1 MSAPTGVPRGAKRVQ
16 QPHADYAFW
25 VIGAKRGVL
34 RDAYHAFLRVRW
46 SIALALIAF
55 GLVVANLFFAAI
67 YYVLGGVKSA
77 DDSFFEMFSFSV
89 QTMSTIGYGTEY
101 PLSTAATSVMIAEAI
116 SGIILTALATGL
128 VFAKFGRATGR
139 IAFTKHAVITTH
151 EGKQTLMFRCG
162 NERSNTIVEAQLHV
176 SAALVTMTAEGRPFY
191 KIHDLELVRSRM
203 SGLRRGWT
211 VMHVIDEKSPF
222 YGKTAVDLAKAE
234 CEIEISLT
242 GLDDVTMST
251 IHTLHVYSDKAI
263 KFGHRFADTIKPLEN
278 GDLVL
283 DLTQFDVL
291 VPDEHASVPA

>member
-1 MSAPTGVPRGAKRVQ
+1 MSAPFDVPRGAKRTRL
-16 QPHADYAFW
+16 PHADYAFW
-25 VIGAKRGVL
+25 ILGAKRGVL

-46 SIALALIAF
+46 SIALVLIAL
-55 GLVVANLFFAAI
+55 GLVLANLVFAGI
-67 YYVLGGVKSA
+67 YYVIGGVKSTDA
-77 DDSFFEMFSFSV
+77 TFFEMFSFSV
-89 QTMSTIGYGTEY
+89 QTMSTIGYGVEY
-101 PLSTAATSVMIAEAI
+101 PLSSAATSVMIAEAI

-128 VFAKFGRATGR
+128 VFAKFARATGR
-139 IAFTKHAVITTH
+139 IAFTKNAVITVH
-151 EGKQTLMFRCG
+151 EGKPTLMFRCG
-162 NERSNTIVEAQLHV
+162 NERSNVIVEAQLHV

-211 VMHVIDEKSPF
+211 VMHVIDDKSPF
-222 YGKTAVDLAKAE
+222 YGKTAADLAKAE

-263 KFGHRFADTIKPLEN
+263 KFGHRFADTIKPLPN
-278 GDLVL
+278 GDLFL

-291 VPDEHASVPA
+291 LPDEHASVAA